1 LVVGEDEEVSI
12 KQVTDAIVAAVG
24 FEGEY
29 RVCLFLRNLGPLNCQ
44 LSEESQFDPSRAD
57 GQFRKPAS
65 NQKLLSLLGD
75 KFEFT
80 PFDVALRDTVQW
92 LVEHYDKDARIGQT
106 KAGKHGSS
114 VADVRTSENRGRKV
128 L

>member
-1 LVVGEDEEVSI
+1 VGEDEEVSI

-29 RVCLFLRNLGPLNCQ
+29 RVCLFLRSRTLESLNCQ
-44 LSEESQFDPSRAD
+44 LSEESQFDTSRAD

-65 NQKLLSLLGD
+65 NQKLLSILED

-80 PFDVALRDTVQW
+80 PFDVALRDTVKW
-92 LVEHYDKDARIGQT
+92 LVEHYDKDARIGRT
-106 KAGKHGSS
+106 KAGKHGNS
-114 VADVRTSENRGRKV
+114 VADVRKREQRA
-128 L
+128 

>member
-1 LVVGEDEEVSI
+1 MGEDEEVSI

-29 RVCLFLRNLGPLNCQ
+29 RVCLFSRSLEHQ
-44 LSEESQFDPSRAD
+44 LSEEFQFDPSQVD

-65 NQKLLSLLGD
+65 NQKLLSLLGEN
-75 KFEFT
+75 FEFT

-92 LVEHYDKDARIGQT
+92 LVEHYDTDARIGRT
-106 KAGKHGSS
+106 KSRKHGSGG
-114 VADVRTSENRGRKV
+114 ADERTREQGA
-128 L
+128 